1 VSSDAWSL
9 EFERRAVKDLERLD
23 PPIRDR
29 VVAALQQLIAD
40 PVAAQLVKLTGR
52 PEHRLRVGD
61 WRVILELEHATHTVV
76 VLRVLP
82 RGRVYER

>member
-9 EFERRAVKDLERLD
+9 EFERRAVKDLHRLD

-40 PVAAQLVKLTGR
+40 PAAAQLVKLTGR
-52 PEHRLRVGD
+52 AEHRLRVGD
-61 WRVILELEHATHTVV
+61 WRVILELEDATRTVLV
-76 VLRVLP
+76 VRVLP
-82 RGRVYER
+82 RGRIYER